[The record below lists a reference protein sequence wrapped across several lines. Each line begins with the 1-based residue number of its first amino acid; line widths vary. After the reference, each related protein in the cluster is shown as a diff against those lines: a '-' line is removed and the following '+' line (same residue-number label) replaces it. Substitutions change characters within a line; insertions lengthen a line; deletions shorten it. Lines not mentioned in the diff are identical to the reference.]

1 MLKGD
6 GTANIYTLFHWQC
19 QAMEDFY
26 VSELE
31 EEDQIF
37 DLEKYLLIIMLKV
50 QRMDHNEK
58 RVEAGRVL

>member
-1 MLKGD
+1 
-6 GTANIYTLFHWQC
+6 
-19 QAMEDFY
+19 MEDFY